1 MPSPFDGI
9 GASDDDI
16 ARLVAR
22 RRGVKWQR
30 TPGALAAWVAD
41 MDIPPAGIIRQRLHE
56 LVGRGDVGY
65 PQWAASHAGSPARQ
79 AFMDWAHQRWQW
91 TVGDRHE
98 LVELCDVVQGI
109 QMALWLW
116 VHPGDGVI
124 VHTPAYPPMLAA
136 IEAVGARR
144 IDLPAQRN
152 PDGSWGFDL
161 DDLERR
167 LAFTPAKVLLLCH
180 PHNPT
185 GRVFQRSEL
194 EAMADLAERHDLVI
208 VSDEIHAD
216 LTYAPRTHVPMASLR
231 PEVAARTVTLN
242 SPSKAFNLAGLRYAI
257 AHIGVP
263 AIRERLDALP
273 NHLFGAVNLPAAVA
287 ATAAWTEPAAASWLH
302 DVVAHLDTQR
312 HRVATLVHQ
321 HLPGARYAVPEAT
334 YLAWLDVNAWGWGDD
349 PSERWRHPAPGLPAV
364 DVSPGP
370 DFGPGGEG
378 FVRLNF
384 ATSTALLER
393 IVAAMG
399 AHHTG

>member
-1 MPSPFDGI
+1 MSSPFDGI
-9 GASDDDI
+9 GAGDDDI

-22 RRGVKWQR
+22 RRGLKWQR

-65 PQWAASHAGSPARQ
+65 PQWAAAPGGSPARQ
-79 AFMDWAHQRWQW
+79 AFMDWAQQRWQW
-91 TVGDRHE
+91 TVGDGNH

-109 QMALWLW
+109 QMALWLS
-116 VHPGDGVI
+116 VQPGDGVI

-144 IDLPAQRN
+144 IDLPAQRTL
-152 PDGSWGFDL
+152 DGSWGFDL
-161 DDLERR
+161 PDLERR
-167 LAFTPAKVLLLCH
+167 LATTPAKVLLLCH

-185 GRVFQRSEL
+185 GRVFERGEL
-194 EAMADLAERHDLVI
+194 EALADLAERHDLLI

-216 LTYAPRTHVPMASLR
+216 LTYAPRTHVPMASLGAQ
-231 PEVAARTVTLN
+231 VAARTVTLN

-263 AIRERLDALP
+263 ALRERVNALP
-273 NHLFGAVNLPAAVA
+273 NHLLGAVNLPAAVA
-287 ATAAWTEPAAASWLH
+287 ATAAWTEPAAAQWLR
-302 DVVAHLDTQR
+302 DVMTHLDAQR
-312 HRVATLVHQ
+312 HSVATLVSK
-321 HLPGARYAVPEAT
+321 HLPGVRYAVPEAT

-349 PSERWRHPAPGLPAV
+349 PSERWRHPTPELPGV

-370 DFGPGGEG
+370 DFGPGGRG